1 MLMENEDG
9 ENNNDLL
16 SEEALLD
23 DFELSEDLEDL
34 PI

>member
-1 MLMENEDG
+1 MLMGNEDG

>member
-16 SEEALLD
+16 SEEALSD
-23 DFELSEDLEDL
+23 DFELSEDLENL